1 MIYILSMLSVRK
13 KRYQKNSKNLYL
25 KTIKDD
31 LHLLKKTIE
40 NLNIFNKLGYYRI
53 LVIPDYNS
61 G

>member
-1 MIYILSMLSVRK
+1 MLSVRK

-53 LVIPDYNS
+53 LVISYPRL
-61 G
+61 

>member
-1 MIYILSMLSVRK
+1 MIYILNMLSVRK

-53 LVIPDYNS
+53 LVISYPRL
-61 G
+61 